1 MATFTIY
8 RGDTSPALRFALFPG
23 TVDLTGASVV
33 FVMDGGARLPARI
46 ITASPPVVQYDWQ
59 PGDTDRAGVRR
70 AEFEVT
76 YSDGSVE
83 TFPNAGYLLVSVV
96 EDLG

>member
-1 MATFTIY
+1 MATFYIK
-8 RGDTSPALRFALFPG
+8 RGDTAPALRYALLPE

-33 FVMDGGARLPARI
+33 FVMDGLGRAPARVI
-46 ITASPPVVQYDWQ
+46 EAAPPVVQYHWE
-59 PGDTDRAGVRR
+59 PGDTDRSGVRR

-76 YSDGSVE
+76 YSDGRIE
-83 TFPNAGYLLVSVV
+83 TFPNGGYLLVSIV

>member
-1 MATFTIY
+1 MATFTLK
-8 RGDTSPALRFALFPG
+8 RGDTAPALRYALLPE

-33 FVMDGGARLPARI
+33 FVLDGGERLPARI
-46 ITASPPVVQYDWQ
+46 ITANPPVVQYDWQ

-76 YSDGSVE
+76 YPDGAIE
-83 TFPNAGYLLVSVV
+83 TWPNAGYLLVSVV

>member
-1 MATFTIY
+1 MATFTLK
-8 RGDTSPALRFALFPG
+8 RGDTAPALRYALLPEI
-23 TVDLTGASVV
+23 VDLTGASVV
-33 FVMDGGARLPARI
+33 FIMDGLGRAPASVVS
-46 ITASPPVVQYDWQ
+46 AAPPVVQYDWQ

-76 YSDGSVE
+76 YPDGGIE
-83 TFPNAGYLLVSVV
+83 TWPNAGYLLVNIV

>member
-1 MATFTIY
+1 MATFTIK
-8 RGDTSPALRFALFPG
+8 RGDTAPALRYALLPE

-33 FVMDGGARLPARI
+33 LVMDGGARLPAQI
-46 ITASPPVVQYDWQ
+46 ISPSPPVVQYDWQ
-59 PGDTDRAGVRR
+59 PGDTDRTGLRR

-76 YSDGSVE
+76 HLDGAVE
-83 TFPNAGYLLVSVV
+83 TFPNAGYLLVQIT

>member
-1 MATFTIY
+1 MATFTIK
-8 RGDTSPALRFALFPG
+8 RGDTAPALRYALLPE

-33 FVMDGGARLPARI
+33 FVLDGGARLPAQI
-46 ITASPPVVQYDWQ
+46 VTPLPPVVQYDWQ
-59 PGDTDRAGVRR
+59 PGDTAHAGVRR

-76 YSDGSVE
+76 YSDGAIE
-83 TFPNAGYLLVSVV
+83 TWPNAGYLQVNIV

>member
-1 MATFTIY
+1 MATFTIK
-8 RGDTSPALRFALFPG
+8 RGDTAPALRFALLPE
-23 TVDLTGASVV
+23 TVDLTGANVV
-33 FVMDGGARLPARI
+33 FVMDGLGHQPAHVIETRP
-46 ITASPPVVQYDWQ
+46 AVVQYDWQ
-59 PGDTDRAGVRR
+59 PGDTDRPGLHR

-83 TFPNAGYLLVSVV
+83 TFPNSGYLLVQIG

>member
-1 MATFTIY
+1 MATFTIK
-8 RGDTSPALRFALFPG
+8 RGDTAPALRYALLPE

-33 FVMDGGARLPARI
+33 FVLDGGGRLPAQI
-46 ITASPPVVQYDWQ
+46 VTPSPPVVQYDWQ
-59 PGDTDRAGVRR
+59 PGDTDRAGLRR

-76 YSDGSVE
+76 YSDGAIE
-83 TFPNAGYLLVSVV
+83 TWPNAGYLLINII

>member
-1 MATFTIY
+1 MARFTIK
-8 RGDTSPALRFALFPG
+8 RGDTAPALRYTLVPE

-33 FVMDGGARLPARI
+33 FVLERGARMPARI

-59 PGDTDRAGVRR
+59 PGDTEHVGVRR

-76 YSDGSVE
+76 YSDGAIE
-83 TFPNAGYLLVSVV
+83 TWPNAGYLLINVV